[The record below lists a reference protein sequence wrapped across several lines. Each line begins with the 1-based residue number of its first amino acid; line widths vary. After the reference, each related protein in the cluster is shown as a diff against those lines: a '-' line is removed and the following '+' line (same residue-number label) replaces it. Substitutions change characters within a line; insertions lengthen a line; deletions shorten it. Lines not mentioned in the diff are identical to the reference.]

1 MITTNNK
8 IKHSKFK
15 NSYLIYE
22 FLTRQI
28 ACEIID
34 DSKTIKES
42 KAYKI
47 IQKHYN
53 RGVLVEEFGL
63 YQAIINN
70 RMSNKYGAEHLLEAV
85 IDRYKTISQKEL
97 RKSKYNLIKD
107 IKESYD
113 INKLFST
120 NIPEYKESASVYAL
134 FESVSKKDIV
144 NSSRF
149 KGILMETIMTPKNN
163 EKTEKIMEAID
174 KASPD
179 ERKLA
184 YHILVNSFN
193 KKFSGALNEGQKKF
207 IQDYIYSNT
216 LENGWVYEH
225 IKKVKQSLS
234 KSTKSK
240 PKTNDDT
247 VLNLKLNEC
256 IIKMKQ
262 LEAKKIFKD
271 DDYYKILGAYK
282 LVEHLES
289 L

>member
-1 MITTNNK
+1 MAK
-8 IKHSKFK
+8 QKVKHSKFK
-15 NSYLIYE
+15 NTYLIYE

-34 DSKTIKES
+34 GAKSIRES
-42 KAYKI
+42 NAYKI
-47 IQKHYN
+47 IEKHFKK
-53 RGVLVEEFGL
+53 GVLVEEFSL
-63 YQAIINN
+63 YQALLNN
-70 RMSNKYGAEHLLEAV
+70 RMNNRYGAEHLLEAV
-85 IDRYKTISQKEL
+85 VNKHSKISQKEL
-97 RKSKYNLIKD
+97 RNSKYNLIKD

-120 NIPEYKESASVYAL
+120 AIPEYKESASVFAL
-134 FESVSKKDIV
+134 FESVSKNDIV
-144 NSSRF
+144 NTSRF
-149 KGILMETIMTPKNN
+149 KGILMETIMTPKTN

-225 IKKVKQSLS
+225 IKRVKQSLS
-234 KSTKSK
+234 KTIRTK
-240 PKTNDDT
+240 PKNNEQK
-247 VLNLKLNEC
+247 VIQLKLNEC
-256 IIKMKQ
+256 VNRMKQ
-262 LEAKKIFKD
+262 LESKKIFKD

-282 LVEHLES
+282 LIEHLQS